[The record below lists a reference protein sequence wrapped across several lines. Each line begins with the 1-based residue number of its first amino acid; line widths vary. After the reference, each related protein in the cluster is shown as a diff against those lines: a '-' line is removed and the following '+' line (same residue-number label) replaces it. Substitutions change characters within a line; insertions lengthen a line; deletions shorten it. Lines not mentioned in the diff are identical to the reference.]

1 MGSFGSR
8 LLLWSAVS
16 CAALALGG
24 CRGKATPPNKA
35 AASASVAAAE
45 PPAPQAPARC
55 RSVGTDPALVIGKP
69 EPRAEGAEGD
79 DDIVLPFAS
88 TVGEASAFEGGFA
101 IGAVRTERGTS
112 EAVLALVGHDAKP
125 GRIVSLG
132 RVFGDPEPPL
142 VAARKDITVVAVPD
156 GDANGTMLKLASL
169 ATGEAEPKR
178 GSEISNVDPEAG
190 FSLALGERNA
200 LVVFGI
206 RGRAGV
212 SLKALRFDPKDPGRV
227 AEGHEV
233 AGSGGAEAVILT
245 ARSGGFFLVFAA
257 EEPTVVPDALK
268 PKEDAGVDGGTD
280 PDLVVAAPRVLR
292 VVALDADGRVVGG
305 VRTLSAPGENVGGFD
320 AAPLSDGALLIAY
333 RREEPGTGLDQSD
346 VSLTRVTLDGSTTS
360 GRVEEAEPGFGVPR
374 ILVDV
379 REKRSWLLARGAGDS
394 ALLGIF
400 APDGLSVDALLPD
413 AGLRGAELFAVERG
427 RFLTG
432 RARGRAMELA
442 LVECQVAAP
451 RVVESPSP

>member
-1 MGSFGSR
+1 MVSFRSR
-8 LLLWSAVS
+8 LLLWGAVS
-16 CAALALGG
+16 CTALTLGA
-24 CRGKATPPNKA
+24 CRGKAAPPNQAK
-35 AASASVAAAE
+35 ASASVAAAE
-45 PPAPQAPARC
+45 PPAAQSPARC
-55 RSVGTDPALVIGKP
+55 RSVGTEPAVVIGKP
-69 EPRAEGAEGD
+69 EPRSEEAEGD

-88 TVGEASAFEGGFA
+88 TVGEASAFDGGFA
-101 IGAVRTERGTS
+101 IGAVRTERGVS
-112 EAVLALVGHDAKP
+112 EAVLAFVGREAKP

-156 GDANGTMLKLASL
+156 GDASGTMLKLASL
-169 ATGEAEPKR
+169 PTQAAEVKR
-178 GSEISNVDPEAG
+178 GAEISNVDPEAG
-190 FSLALGERNA
+190 FSLALGERDA
-200 LVVFGI
+200 LLVWGI

-212 SLKALRFDPKDPGRV
+212 SLKALRFDPKEPGRI
-227 AEGHEV
+227 AEGHAI
-233 AGSGGAEAVILT
+233 AGSVGAEAVIVT
-245 ARSGGFFLVFAA
+245 PRSGGFFLVFAA
-257 EEPTVVPDALK
+257 EEPTAVPDAPA
-268 PKEDAGVDGGTD
+268 PKMDAGVDASSD
-280 PDLVVAAPRVLR
+280 PDLVVARPRVLR

-320 AAPLSDGALLIAY
+320 AAPLSDGALLISY
-333 RREEPGTGLDQSD
+333 RREEPGTGLDQAG

-360 GRVEEAEPGFGVPR
+360 GRVEETEPGFGVPR

-400 APDGLSVDALLPD
+400 ATDGLSVDALLPD
-413 AGLRGAELFAVERG
+413 SGLRGAELFAVEKG

>member
-1 MGSFGSR
+1 MASFRSR

-16 CAALALGG
+16 CAALTLGA
-24 CRGKATPPNKA
+24 CRGKAAPPNKA
-35 AASASVAAAE
+35 GASASVAAAN

-55 RSVGTDPALVIGKP
+55 RSVGTEPAVVIGKP
-69 EPRAEGAEGD
+69 EPRSEEADSDE
-79 DDIVLPFAS
+79 DIVLPFAS
-88 TVGEASAFEGGFA
+88 TVGEASAFDGGFA
-101 IGAVRTERGTS
+101 IGAIRTERGAS
-112 EAVLALVGHDAKP
+112 EAVLGFVGRDGKP

-169 ATGEAEPKR
+169 ATQAAEVKR
-178 GSEISNVDPEAG
+178 GAEISNVDPEAG

-200 LVVFGI
+200 LLVWGI

-212 SLKALRFDPKDPGRV
+212 SLKSSGFDPKEPGRIG
-227 AEGHEV
+227 EGREI

-245 ARSGGFFLVFAA
+245 PRTGGFFLVFAA
-257 EEPTVVPDALK
+257 EAPTAAADAQA
-268 PKEDAGVDGGTD
+268 PKTDAGADAASD
-280 PDLVVAAPRVLR
+280 PDLVVAGPRVLR
-292 VVALDADGRVVGG
+292 VAALDADGRVVGG

-320 AAPLSDGALLIAY
+320 AAALSDGALLIAY
-333 RREEPGTGLDQSD
+333 RREEPGTGLDQAG

-360 GRVEEAEPGFGVPR
+360 GRVEETEPGFGVPR
-374 ILVDV
+374 ILVDA

-400 APDGLSVDALLPD
+400 APDGLSVDGLLPD
-413 AGLRGAELFAVERG
+413 SGLRGAELFAVDKG

-442 LVECQVAAP
+442 LVECQVLAP
-451 RVVESPSP
+451 SVVESASP